1 MAGLVRMLSLIVFV
15 VFRVWFW
22 GVLVEGLSGEVGPY
36 LLLFMLCGRE
46 GGWYGREAG
55 GQRDWGM

>member
-1 MAGLVRMLSLIVFV
+1 MSLIVFV